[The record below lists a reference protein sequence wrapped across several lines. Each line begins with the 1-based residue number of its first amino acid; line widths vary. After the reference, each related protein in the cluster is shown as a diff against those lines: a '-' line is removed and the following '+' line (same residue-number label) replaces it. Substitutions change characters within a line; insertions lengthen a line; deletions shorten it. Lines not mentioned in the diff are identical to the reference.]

1 MKKQILI
8 IIFLIF
14 THFLHSQDVKI
25 KALVEKTND
34 LNLDMWDLT
43 TFAEKN
49 IKDKEQLAKFYYY
62 WIGTNIKY
70 DKELLNK
77 MGTISNED
85 FWKTQNEEIV
95 YNSRKGVCAGYAKLY
110 SWFLD
115 WEDIESVVISGHI
128 RNERNH
134 YVELELDDNYRHAW
148 NAIKLNGKWIL
159 VDTTWGTSNNSEISD
174 FYFDINPE
182 FSILSH
188 FPEDEKWQLLEKPL
202 SLDEFNNSKF
212 INPIWFFKGFSDIP
226 KMKSDKENY
235 YFVYKT
241 NTENW
246 NVNLLYSSDNLNF
259 KPNDIIKIDQGGNT
273 YLKFSKKEL
282 PKHLYLKVN
291 IYKLEN
297 NSMETFD
304 DVINFKI

>member
-1 MKKQILI
+1 MKKQIFI
-8 IIFLIF
+8 IVFLIL
-14 THFLHSQDVKI
+14 THFVYPQDVSI
-25 KALVEKTND
+25 KSLVEKTNG

-49 IKDKEQLAKFYYY
+49 IKGKEELAKFYYY
-62 WIGTNIKY
+62 WIGSNIKY
-70 DKELLNK
+70 DRELLNK
-77 MGTISNED
+77 KKTITNKE
-85 FWKTQNEEIV
+85 FWKTQDEEVV

-110 SWFLD
+110 SWFLE
-115 WEDIESVVISGHI
+115 WSDIETIVISGHI
-128 RNERNH
+128 RDERNH
-134 YVELELDDNYRHAW
+134 YVDIDANDFRHAW
-148 NAIKLNGKWIL
+148 NAIKLNEKWIL
-159 VDTTWGTSNNSEISD
+159 VDTTWGTSNNYKISD
-174 FYFDINPE
+174 FYFDIKPE
-182 FSILSH
+182 FSIISH

-212 INPIWFFKGFSDIP
+212 INTIWFFKGFSNIP

-259 KPNDIIKIDQGGNT
+259 KPINVKKIDKEVNT
-273 YLKFSKKEL
+273 YLKFSKKQL
-282 PKHLYLKVN
+282 PKHLYFKVN